1 MFEQIKF
8 ECKDVLHKCLGSY
21 YYNLIFWCR
30 PVKII
35 RLVSQ
40 HSVEEIIL
48 NRALAK
54 MKLTNAVIA
63 EGQVRQKWENGE
75 DYI

>member
-1 MFEQIKF
+1 MHY
-8 ECKDVLHKCLGSY
+8 CCVLM
-21 YYNLIFWCR
+21 FWCR

-48 NRALAK
+48 NRAMAK
-54 MKLTNAVIA
+54 MKLTSAVIA
-63 EGQVRQKWENGE
+63 EGQVSNNISLQEA
-75 DYI
+75 I